1 MYMTKASI
9 NPTNL
14 IEIQEVMQKLRENGY
29 SDIIDCLIDNEKECY
44 TKKGRLNKSSTCRKL
59 SWKGKKLEDCLKEM
73 RILLQNEYD
82 IPENELRENFIN

>member
-14 IEIQEVMQKLRENGY
+14 IETQEVMQKLRENGY

>member
-1 MYMTKASI
+1 MTKASI

>member
-1 MYMTKASI
+1 MTKASI

-14 IEIQEVMQKLRENGY
+14 IETQEVMQKLRENGY